1 MKKKNIT
8 IINYGLGNIYSIKNV
23 LKKLD
28 CNVSF
33 SNNKNKILKSD
44 GLILPGVGSFRKGM
58 AEIKKRKLVETIN
71 QFALLNK
78 PLLGICLG
86 MQLLLN
92 TSTEFGFSKGLGLID
107 GKVEKLSNK
116 NNIKLPNINWLNL
129 KKKKYNN
136 KNILNYINNRDYFY
150 FVHSFV
156 CKIKNEKDIIS
167 YSEYH
172 NNKFVS
178 VFKHKNIIGCQF
190 HPEKSSLSGIK
201 FYKNFIKLC

>member
-8 IINYGLGNIYSIKNV
+8 IINYGLGNIYSIKNA

-58 AEIKKRKLVETIN
+58 AEIKKRKLEETLN
-71 QFALLNK
+71 QFALSNK

-167 YSEYH
+167 YSYYH

>member
-1 MKKKNIT
+1 MRKKNIT
-8 IINYGLGNIYSIKNV
+8 IINYGLGNIYSIKNA

-58 AEIKKRKLVETIN
+58 AEIKKRKLEETIN
-71 QFALLNK
+71 QFALSNK

-150 FVHSFV
+150 FVHSFA

-167 YSEYH
+167 YSEYY

>member
-1 MKKKNIT
+1 MRKKNIT
-8 IINYGLGNIYSIKNV
+8 IINYGLGNIYSIKNA

-58 AEIKKRKLVETIN
+58 AEIKKRKLEETIN
-71 QFALLNK
+71 QFALSNK

-150 FVHSFV
+150 FVHSFA